1 MNLLVLIY
9 NHMVIVAGAVFQ
21 LHNHTD
27 TTIGETV
34 ILPCENKQGTSLVQ
48 WTRRD
53 KNTENSFTN
62 VYTDGWRVNT
72 HLQISERLKIVGGR
86 GGQNYG
92 LQISN
97 VTMTDSGLYRCA
109 VDTISNLTYYF
120 VTLEVKDRYRDLATN
135 SVYTVVNTTFLF
147 MKNTDDSRVFSSM
160 PIVPIL
166 LIPPIIVVML
176 LALIAAIGLYQTRHM
191 NKVSCSQ
198 VIDQQVNIGELQQ
211 SEHFYDK
218 VDYDAMTCAVQ
229 NNSHTTKS
237 YNQYPDTRN
246 IETMLMNI
254 DNPPPG
260 TSQEIDRNN
269 QQSVFEHTY
278 DYSYVS
284 NVYQPLTEN
293 WGSYSET
300 RTYAQCPPCQT
311 VSGYYNIAD

>member
-1 MNLLVLIY
+1 MSSVKLLY
-9 NHMVIVAGAVFQ
+9 NCYLVA
-21 LHNHTD
+21 
-27 TTIGETV
+27 
-34 ILPCENKQGTSLVQ
+34 
-48 WTRRD
+48 
-53 KNTENSFTN
+53 
-62 VYTDGWRVNT
+62 
-72 HLQISERLKIVGGR
+72 
-86 GGQNYG
+86 
-92 LQISN
+92 
-97 VTMTDSGLYRCA
+97 
-109 VDTISNLTYYF
+109 
-120 VTLEVKDRYRDLATN
+120 
-135 SVYTVVNTTFLF
+135 
-147 MKNTDDSRVFSSM
+147 M

-198 VIDQQVNIGELQQ
+198 VIDQQVSIGELQQ